1 MMDQD
6 AGGPLSE
13 RLRNLGYSDQIKL
26 AREGDL
32 AERTVLE
39 RLYGHTV
46 WEPLLANARITV
58 AEIGRIAC
66 KGALPL
72 PLIETI
78 VGNGGWLASQSVR
91 RGLLTNPRLTR
102 EQVTRVLRF
111 MPAAE
116 LKLVPKQSIYSGTV
130 REIARKIIGAP

>member
-6 AGGPLSE
+6 AGGTINE
-13 RLRNLGYSDQIKL
+13 RLRNLGYSDQVKL
-26 AREGDL
+26 AREGDQ

-39 RLYGHTV
+39 RIYGHTV

-58 AEIGRIAC
+58 AEVGRIAC

-78 VGNGGWLASQSVR
+78 VGNGGWLANAQVR
-91 RGLLTNPRLTR
+91 RGLLTNPRLAR
-102 EQVTRVLRF
+102 EQVARVLRA
-111 MPAAE
+111 MPASE
-116 LKLVPKQSIYSGTV
+116 LKLVPKQSIYSSTV
-130 REIARKIIGAP
+130 REIARKLAGTP